1 MRMLLIVGFVCLLV
15 ACIMGATAM
24 ASKGYRRV
32 KAGFNIGRS
41 GFYIEAD
48 DDEVRRDG
56 FWVSG
61 PAATP
66 RSGGS
71 PARRWPPLLRRRRR

>member
-48 DDEVRRDG
+48 DDEVRKKVEHGFRDVERP
-56 FWVSG
+56 F
-61 PAATP
+61 
-66 RSGGS
+66 RST
-71 PARRWPPLLRRRRR
+71 